1 MVEFDNVKECLSDLY
16 LMNEGKATNIDGTPI
31 SMRDYQELVA
41 ERLYNLMD
49 LLGHSDIYLK

>member
-1 MVEFDNVKECLSDLY
+1 MIEYDNVKECLSDLY
-16 LMNEGKATNIDGTPI
+16 LMNEGTVTNTDGTPI
-31 SMRDYQELVA
+31 SMSDYQELVA